1 MSIVRGTEAMNPL
14 NMLAEIPT
22 ERLAFIAAIFFLIG
36 SGMSFYIAY
45 KNLKTS
51 SPTLPVSEQDIL
63 R

>member
-1 MSIVRGTEAMNPL
+1 MPITRGTEAMGPL
-14 NMLAEIPT
+14 NYLAEIPT
-22 ERLAFIAAIFFLIG
+22 ERLAFVAAIFFLIG

-51 SPTLPVSEQDIL
+51 SPTLPASDEAVL